1 MLATLGLCC
10 WFMTDRNLYLL
21 RLVPGSRHL
30 IQECVEYNH
39 RMVDIRKSG
48 FLLECGVKSRDTDNT
63 TVKLLSG
70 IAWLLLPGLL
80 LPG

>member
-48 FLLECGVKSRDTDNT
+48 FLLECGVKSGDTD
-63 TVKLLSG
+63 
-70 IAWLLLPGLL
+70 IAAVRRDLDQ
-80 LPG
+80 

>member
-48 FLLECGVKSRDTDNT
+48 FLLECGVKSGDTDNT
-63 TVKLLSG
+63 AVRRDLG
-70 IAWLLLPGLL
+70 Q
-80 LPG
+80 